1 MSSMNFSKRKR
12 NPRQNQVEQ
21 VEQVAIP
28 DRGKTRTWLQAENN
42 LNPAYTSG
50 ASVPARTAWQLLRE
64 LNIQA
69 LPIDP
74 GEIAAQLGI
83 PLWERE
89 FGSGYDGCLMQVG
102 TAWGILINSAIQ
114 SDARKN
120 FTIAHELGHYH
131 LEHDTAQSCSLAESP
146 HQGVYRYHE
155 QRANQFAAELL
166 MPTPIFVADAAA
178 LSVVGLP
185 AIVQLAV
192 RYGTSLTSTGLHY
205 TRLSDFNCAIVFS
218 ENRHIKYF
226 AYSAQFREHSDCY
239 LVKGQL
245 LHPGSY
251 AFRLSNAKAS
261 SGREAIDTLE
271 GEVPLHAWCQVPP
284 VGCQQELPMQERLK
298 PEQPLSP
305 ASTRAHTQN
314 YHLYEHS
321 IRLSRTNQIVSFL
334 QIPS

>member
-1 MSSMNFSKRKR
+1 MSSIIFSKGKR
-12 NPRQNQVEQ
+12 NPRQNQVEH
-21 VEQVAIP
+21 VAIR
-28 DRGKTRTWLQAENN
+28 DRGKTKPQLRSENN
-42 LNPAYTSG
+42 LNSSYTSC
-50 ASVPARTAWQLLRE
+50 ASGPARTAWQLLRD
-64 LNIQA
+64 LNIQT
-69 LPIDP
+69 LPVDP

-83 PLWERE
+83 PLWERK
-89 FGSGYDGCLMQVG
+89 FGSSYDGCLMRVG

-131 LEHDTAQSCSLAESP
+131 LECDTAQSCSLAESL
-146 HQGVYRYHE
+146 HQGVHRYHE

-166 MPTPIFVADAAA
+166 MPTPIFVADASA

-185 AIVQLAV
+185 AITQLAD

-226 AYSAQFREHSDCY
+226 AYSSQFREHSDCY
-239 LVKGQL
+239 LVRGQL
-245 LHPGSY
+245 LHPGSL
-251 AFRLSNAKAS
+251 AFRLSSAKAS

-271 GEVPLHAWCQVPP
+271 GEVPLQAWCRDTR
-284 VGCQQELPMQERLK
+284 MKNSLK
-298 PEQPLSP
+298 SYP
-305 ASTRAHTQN
+305 
-314 YHLYEHS
+314 LYEHS
-321 IRLSRTNQIVSFL
+321 VCLSRTNQIVSFL

>member
-12 NPRQNQVEQ
+12 HPRQNQVER
-21 VEQVAIP
+21 VAIP
-28 DRGKTRTWLQAENN
+28 DCGKTSTRLRAENS
-42 LNPAYTSG
+42 LNSAYTSG
-50 ASVPARTAWQLLRE
+50 ASVPARTAWQLLRH

-69 LPIDP
+69 LPIDA

-89 FGSGYDGCLMQVG
+89 FGGGYDGCLMRVG
-102 TAWGILINSAIQ
+102 TAWGILLNSAIQ

-131 LEHDTAQSCSLAESP
+131 LERDTAQSCSLAESP

-166 MPTPIFVADAAA
+166 MPTPIFVADASA
-178 LSVVGLP
+178 LPVVGLP
-185 AIVQLAV
+185 AIVQLAD

-226 AYSAQFREHSDCY
+226 AYSSQFREHSDCY

-251 AFRLSNAKAS
+251 AFRLSSAKAA

-271 GEVPLHAWCQVPP
+271 GEVPLQAW
-284 VGCQQELPMQERLK
+284 CQQELPMQKRLK
-298 PEQPLSP
+298 PEQPLCSAP
-305 ASTRAHTQN
+305 TRTLSQN